1 MYKMDSFTK
10 KMLAGTLI
18 AAFAV
23 SAWRAKIPN
32 WDEQLAAKRAA
43 EDEQQFRVSTEATV
57 TEDGRWCYGGI
68 FDHLEVE
75 KEYVAW
81 ISGDDRYIAQQL
93 YTGDHYS
100 DPRIMVVRE
109 ESTGNTVQVMLLK
122 SYEEWNKITM
132 ALQQEV
138 PD

>member
-1 MYKMDSFTK
+1 MYKMDGFTK
-10 KMLAGTLI
+10 KMFTGTLI

-23 SAWRAKIPN
+23 SAWRAKIPD
-32 WDEQLAAKRAA
+32 WDEQLARKAA
-43 EDEQQFRVSTEATV
+43 EDEQQFRISTEAAV

-109 ESTGNTVQVMLLK
+109 ESTGDTVQVMLLK
-122 SYEEWNKITM
+122 SYEEWNKVTM

>member
-10 KMLAGTLI
+10 KMFTGTLI

-23 SAWRAKIPN
+23 SAWRAK
-32 WDEQLAAKRAA
+32 DEQLAKKAA
-43 EDEQQFRVSTEATV
+43 EDEQQFRISTEAAV

-68 FDHLEVE
+68 FDHLELE

-81 ISGDDRYIAQQL
+81 ISSEDRYIAQQL

-122 SYEEWNKITM
+122 SYEEWNEITRK

>member
-10 KMLAGTLI
+10 KMFVGTLI
-18 AAFAV
+18 ATFAV
-23 SAWRAKIPN
+23 SAWRAKIPD
-32 WDEQLAAKRAA
+32 WDEQLARKAA
-43 EDEQQFRVSTEATV
+43 EDEQQFRISTEAAV

-68 FDHLEVE
+68 FDHLELE

-109 ESTGNTVQVMLLK
+109 ESTGDTVQVMLLK

>member
-1 MYKMDSFTK
+1 MYKMDRFTK
-10 KMLAGTLI
+10 RMFIVTLI

-23 SAWRAKIPN
+23 SAWRTKIPD
-32 WDEQLAAKRAA
+32 WDEQLARKAA
-43 EDEQQFRVSTEATV
+43 EDEQQFRISTEAAV

-68 FDHLEVE
+68 FDHLELE

-109 ESTGNTVQVMLLK
+109 ESTGDTVQVMLLK
-122 SYEEWNKITM
+122 SYEEWNKVTM

>member
-1 MYKMDSFTK
+1 MYKMDRFTK
-10 KMLAGTLI
+10 RMFIVTLI

-23 SAWRAKIPN
+23 SAWRTKIPD
-32 WDEQLAAKRAA
+32 WDEQLTRKAA
-43 EDEQQFRVSTEATV
+43 EDEQQFRISTEAAV

-109 ESTGNTVQVMLLK
+109 ESTGDTVQVMLLK

-132 ALQQEV
+132 AQQQEV

>member
-1 MYKMDSFTK
+1 MYKMDGFTK
-10 KMLAGTLI
+10 KMFVGTLI

-32 WDEQLAAKRAA
+32 WDEQLARKAA
-43 EDEQQFRVSTEATV
+43 EDEQQFRISTEAAV

-68 FDHLEVE
+68 FDNLELE

-81 ISGDDRYIAQQL
+81 ISDDDRYIAQQL

-132 ALQQEV
+132 AQQQEV

>member
-10 KMLAGTLI
+10 KMFVGTLI

-32 WDEQLAAKRAA
+32 WNEQLAKKAA
-43 EDEQQFRVSTEATV
+43 EDQQQFRISTEAAV

-68 FDHLEVE
+68 FDHLELE

-81 ISGDDRYIAQQL
+81 IDGDDRYIAQQL

-109 ESTGNTVQVMLLK
+109 ESTGDTVQVMLLK
-122 SYEEWNKITM
+122 SYEEWNKVTM

>member
-1 MYKMDSFTK
+1 MYKMDGFTK
-10 KMLAGTLI
+10 KMFTGTLI

-23 SAWRAKIPN
+23 SAWRAKIPD
-32 WDEQLAAKRAA
+32 WDEQLARKAT
-43 EDEQQFRVSTEATV
+43 EDQQQFRISTEAAV

-68 FDHLEVE
+68 FDHLELE

-81 ISGDDRYIAQQL
+81 IDGEDRYIAQQL

-122 SYEEWNKITM
+122 SYEEWNKVTM
-132 ALQQEV
+132 TLQQEV

>member
-1 MYKMDSFTK
+1 MYKMDRFTK
-10 KMLAGTLI
+10 RMFIVTLI

-23 SAWRAKIPN
+23 SAWRTKIPD
-32 WDEQLAAKRAA
+32 WDEQLARKAA
-43 EDEQQFRVSTEATV
+43 EDEQQFRISTEAAV

-81 ISGDDRYIAQQL
+81 ISGEDRYIAQQL

-109 ESTGNTVQVMLLK
+109 ESTGDTVQVMLLK
-122 SYEEWNKITM
+122 SYEEWNKVTM

>member
-1 MYKMDSFTK
+1 MYKMDGFTK
-10 KMLAGTLI
+10 RMLIVTLI

-23 SAWRAKIPN
+23 SAWRAKIPD
-32 WDEQLAAKRAA
+32 WDEQLARKAA
-43 EDEQQFRVSTEATV
+43 EDEQQFRISTEAAV

-68 FDHLEVE
+68 FDNLEVE
-75 KEYVAW
+75 KEYIAW
-81 ISGDDRYIAQQL
+81 VSSEDRYIAQQL

>member
-10 KMLAGTLI
+10 KMFTGTLI

-32 WDEQLAAKRAA
+32 RDEQLAKKAA
-43 EDEQQFRVSTEATV
+43 EDEQQFRISTEAAV

-68 FDHLEVE
+68 FDHLELE

-81 ISGDDRYIAQQL
+81 ISSEDRYIAQQL

-122 SYEEWNKITM
+122 SYEEWNEITRK

>member
-10 KMLAGTLI
+10 KMFIVTLI

-32 WDEQLAAKRAA
+32 WDEQLARKAA
-43 EDEQQFRVSTEATV
+43 EDEQQYRISTEAA
-57 TEDGRWCYGGI
+57 EIDGDRWCYGGI
-68 FDHLEVE
+68 FDHLELE

-81 ISGDDRYIAQQL
+81 ISSEDRYIAQQL

-122 SYEEWNKITM
+122 SYEEWNEITRK
-132 ALQQEV
+132 AQQQEV

>member
-10 KMLAGTLI
+10 KMFVGTLI

-32 WDEQLAAKRAA
+32 WDEQLARKAA
-43 EDEQQFRVSTEATV
+43 EDEQQFRISTEAAV
-57 TEDGRWCYGGI
+57 TEDCRWCYGVI

-75 KEYVAW
+75 KEYIAW
-81 ISGDDRYIAQQL
+81 VSSEDRYIAQQL

-122 SYEEWNKITM
+122 SYEEWNKVTM

>member
-1 MYKMDSFTK
+1 MYKMDSFVK
-10 KMLAGTLI
+10 KMFIGSII

-23 SAWRAKIPN
+23 TAWRTKIPD
-32 WDEQLAAKRAA
+32 WDEQIAKKLAA
-43 EDEQQFRVSTEATV
+43 DEQQFRISTEAAV

-68 FDHLEVE
+68 FDHLELE

-81 ISGDDRYIAQQL
+81 ISGEDRYIAQQL

-109 ESTGNTVQVMLLK
+109 ESTGDTVQVMLLK

-132 ALQQEV
+132 ALQKEV

>member
-1 MYKMDSFTK
+1 MYKMDRFTK
-10 KMLAGTLI
+10 RMFIVTLI

-23 SAWRAKIPN
+23 SAWRTKIPD
-32 WDEQLAAKRAA
+32 WDEQLARKAA
-43 EDEQQFRVSTEATV
+43 EDEQQFRISTEAAV

-68 FDHLEVE
+68 FDHLELE

-100 DPRIMVVRE
+100 DPRIMIVRE